1 MQDRTAFKCHGRA
14 RIVVFG
20 QFGQVLGLA
29 REKATVNKK
38 VRFPGQN
45 SDISVFETEAK
56 TTLHARTED
65 CCGRWCPRSRDSDLG
80 RDVL

>member
-45 SDISVFETEAK
+45 SDISVFETEA
-56 TTLHARTED
+56 
-65 CCGRWCPRSRDSDLG
+65 
-80 RDVL
+80 